1 MRIAILDDLERAALD
16 SADWSALGEVEEI
29 VVLDRHVDD
38 RDELSALLAGFDVVV
53 AQRERTA
60 FDRDLLERLP
70 DLRLLVSTGPRNAA
84 IDVRSCEELGITVC
98 ATSNEGSPVVE
109 QAWALIL
116 GSLRNVAAHDTSM
129 RAGGWSP
136 ILGRGLE
143 GRTLGLLGLGR
154 TGTRM
159 ARIGA
164 AMGMRVIAWSQ
175 NLTVEDAAERGAVR
189 VEERELYAEADVLS
203 VHLLLSGR
211 TRGLVGEEQLR
222 LMKPDAVLVN
232 TSRGPIV
239 DEAALLRACRDGLD
253 RRSRPRRVRRGAPA
267 GRRPAAARAVDPARA
282 ACRLRHGREL
292 PRLVRRRRGG
302 HRRLARGQSDPPAH
316 VRLNDGAGHT

>member
-1 MRIAILDDLERAALD
+1 MRIAILDDLERAALA
-16 SADWSALGEVEEI
+16 SADWASLGDVEEI
-29 VVLDRHVDD
+29 VVLDRHVSD
-38 RDELSALLAGFDVVV
+38 RDELAALLAGFEVVV
-53 AQRERTA
+53 AQRERTGI
-60 FDRDLLERLP
+60 DRDLLERLP

-84 IDVRSCEELGITVC
+84 IDVKACEELGITVC
-98 ATSNEGSPVVE
+98 ATTNEGMPVVE

-116 GSLRNVAAHDTSM
+116 GSLRHVTAHDASM

-136 ILGRGLE
+136 VLGRGLE

-175 NLTVEDAAERGAVR
+175 NLTDEVAAERGAER
-189 VEERELYAEADVLS
+189 VEEHELYAQADELS

-222 LMKPDAVLVN
+222 LMKPDALLVN

-239 DEAALLRACRDGLD
+239 DEAALLRACREGWIAGAALD
-253 RRSRPRRVRRGAPA
+253 VYAEEPLPADHRLRSEPSILLAPHAGYVTAENYRVWFGDVVEDIAAWQAGAPI
-267 GRRPAAARAVDPARA
+267 
-282 ACRLRHGREL
+282 RLL
-292 PRLVRRRRGG
+292 TT
-302 HRRLARGQSDPPAH
+302 A
-316 VRLNDGAGHT
+316 